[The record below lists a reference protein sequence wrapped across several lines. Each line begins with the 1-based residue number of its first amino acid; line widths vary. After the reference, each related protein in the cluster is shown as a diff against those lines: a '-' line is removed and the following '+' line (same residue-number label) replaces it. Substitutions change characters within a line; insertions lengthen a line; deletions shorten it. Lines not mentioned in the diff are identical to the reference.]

1 MWQRVKLILCSP
13 VFIVSFA
20 FLVRMIF
27 LYWDWKT
34 APAAVRA
41 FQPYGYELGRVA
53 RAIASGQGF
62 SSPLRMVDSG
72 PTAWFTPI
80 FPYLVAG
87 IFKIWG
93 VYSDLSRIII
103 QTMNSA
109 FTALTIIP
117 IYCIGRKSFG
127 QAVAVSASWFWVFM
141 PTALVFP
148 RIWIW
153 DTAMAGLFFAL
164 LFWGTLALAEYQS
177 TWAWAGYGGLWAI
190 GVLVN
195 PSMLSVFPFLLGWV
209 LWETRQDG
217 APWIKF
223 ATATL
228 LVFALGMV
236 PWTVRNYRV
245 FGKVIVLRSNLGLEL
260 WLGNNPAV
268 PDSWSPWTHPNDD
281 AEEARK
287 YQRMGEIPYMAEK
300 QRLAIEFM
308 RTHPA
313 DTVRFIFHRFVD
325 NWIAVSDS
333 PLDSWSYS
341 PLYVKLFMVLNIS
354 LSLFTLLGALF
365 AYRAKHPNALPY
377 AIVLLIFP
385 LIFYLTHASLRYRFP
400 MDPIMMVL
408 SAYGI
413 GQMIAAV
420 SGRLSSPSRAAAPT
434 RPLPIS

>member
-1 MWQRVKLILCSP
+1 MWKRLKFLLCSP
-13 VFIVSFA
+13 VFIVGFA
-20 FLVRMIF
+20 FLIRMIF
-27 LYWDWKT
+27 LYLDWKN
-34 APAAVRA
+34 APTAVRA
-41 FQPYGYELGRVA
+41 SQPYGYELGRVA
-53 RAIASGQGF
+53 RAIAAGEGF

-93 VYSDLSRIII
+93 IYSDLSRIII
-103 QTMNSA
+103 HTMNSA
-109 FTALTIIP
+109 FAALTIIP
-117 IYCIGRKSFG
+117 IYSIARKSFG
-127 QAVAVSASWFWVFM
+127 KAVAVSASWFWVFM
-141 PTALVFP
+141 PTALIFP

-164 LFWGTLALAEYQS
+164 IFWATLVLPEHQTA
-177 TWAWAGYGGLWAI
+177 WAWTGYGALWAV
-190 GVLVN
+190 GVLIN

-209 LWETRQDG
+209 IWEARRDG
-217 APWIKF
+217 ARWIKLGA
-223 ATATL
+223 ATV
-228 LVFALGMV
+228 LVFAIGLV

-245 FGKVIVLRSNLGLEL
+245 FGKVIVLRSNFGLEL

-268 PDSWSPWTHPNDD
+268 PDSWSPWKHPNDD
-281 AEEARK
+281 AQEALK
-287 YQRMGEIPYMAEK
+287 YQRMGEIAYMAEK
-300 QRLAIEFM
+300 QQLAIAFM
-308 RTHPA
+308 RAHPA

-341 PLYVKLFMVLNIS
+341 PLYVKLFVVLNIS

-365 AYRAKHPNALPY
+365 AYRAKHPHAFPY
-377 AIVLLIFP
+377 AMVLLIFP
-385 LIFYLTHASLRYRFP
+385 LIFYFTHASLRYRFP

-413 GQMIAAV
+413 AQMAALV
-420 SGRLSSPSRAAAPT
+420 SGGLSHSARTAKPV